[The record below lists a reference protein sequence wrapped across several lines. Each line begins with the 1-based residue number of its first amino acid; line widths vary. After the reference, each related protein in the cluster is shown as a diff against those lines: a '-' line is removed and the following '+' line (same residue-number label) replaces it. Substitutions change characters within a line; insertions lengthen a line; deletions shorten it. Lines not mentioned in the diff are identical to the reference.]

1 MTIAR
6 GMTSQRVEW
15 FLLAKRTLRAHPDFT
30 DQQVAKHC
38 NIPAAVMDEVIPP
51 ARREIEQ
58 DGLDIVTQHARGDV
72 R

>member
-15 FLLAKRTLRAHPDFT
+15 FLQAKRTLRAHPEFT
-30 DQQVAKHC
+30 DEQVAERC
-38 NIPAAVMDEVIPP
+38 NIPAAVMGEVIPP

-58 DGLDIVTQHARGDV
+58 DGLDIATQHARGDA